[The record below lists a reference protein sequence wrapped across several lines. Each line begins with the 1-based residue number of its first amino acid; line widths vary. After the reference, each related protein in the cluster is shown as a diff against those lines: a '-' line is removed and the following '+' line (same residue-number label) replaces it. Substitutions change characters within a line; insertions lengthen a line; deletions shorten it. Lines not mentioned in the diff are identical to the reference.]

1 MSLPRC
7 VEPEWLDQLTEN
19 DVHAVGSRRDL
30 RRINGWMLQSAIMA
44 RLLRRHCGVSP
55 PRRIVDIGTGD
66 GTFMLR
72 VARRLAP
79 HWPAVS
85 LLLLDRRDVISRETR
100 AGFAAIGW
108 TVDTMVADAFEG
120 LARHN
125 GNADLVT
132 ANLFLHHFPADE
144 LARLLA
150 LAAGTAPVVAAC
162 EPRRGVVP
170 LLASRLSWA
179 IGANR
184 VTRHDAPA
192 SVRAGFAG
200 RELSALWPYHGWDL
214 DERESGPF
222 THCFAARRRD
232 IPAP

>member
-7 VEPEWLDQLTEN
+7 VEPEWLDQLPEN
-19 DVHAVGSRRDL
+19 DMHAVGSRRDL
-30 RRINGWMLQSAIMA
+30 RRINGWMLQGAIMA
-44 RLLRRHCGVSP
+44 RLLRRHCGSSP

-79 HWPAVS
+79 HWRDVS
-85 LLLLDRRDVISRETR
+85 LILLDRQDVVTAETR

-108 TVDTMVADAFEG
+108 TADTMMADAFEG
-120 LARHN
+120 LARQN

-132 ANLFLHHFPADE
+132 ANLFLHHFHADE
-144 LARLLA
+144 LAQLLA
-150 LAAGTAPVVAAC
+150 LAAGAAPLVAAC
-162 EPRRGVVP
+162 EPRRGLVP

-192 SVRAGFAG
+192 SVHAGFAG
-200 RELSALWPYHGWDL
+200 RELSALWPRGGWTL
-214 DERESGPF
+214 HEGEAGPF
-222 THCFAARRRD
+222 THCFVARRRD
-232 IPAP
+232 AP